1 MWPFHK
7 IHTTEYEELLKR
19 VITCEQRITGLEYAE
34 ENLRNKVLRKIQKPR
49 EEEEEPDDDDVPSGL
64 LTARG
69 VKIGPN

>member
-1 MWPFHK
+1 MWPFDK
-7 IHTTEYEELLKR
+7 IHTEEYEALLKR

-49 EEEEEPDDDDVPSGL
+49 EEEEIDEDDIPSGL

-69 VKIGPN
+69 VKVGPNQ